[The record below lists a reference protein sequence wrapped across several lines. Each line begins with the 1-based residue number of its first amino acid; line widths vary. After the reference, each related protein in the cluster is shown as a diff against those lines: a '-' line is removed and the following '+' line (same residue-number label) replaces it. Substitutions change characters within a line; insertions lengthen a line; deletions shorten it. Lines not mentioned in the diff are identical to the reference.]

1 MSWLYEW
8 LSGIGYHHPLHP
20 PVTHVPVG
28 LVIGAFV
35 FLLASRVLR
44 NESLVRTAR
53 HCAVLALLAA
63 PVAVFFGVMDW
74 QHFYGGAWVFPI
86 RVKVVLACAL
96 VLFLVLAW
104 KTSPTSG
111 FAPKGATAV
120 YALCLMAAAGLGF
133 FGGELVYG
141 PKLPGAA
148 VDDAMVQQG
157 SVLYVESCA
166 MCHYS
171 DSTQTK
177 IGPGLKNLFQNERL
191 PVSQSPVSAAAV
203 ADQLKNP
210 FDRMPA
216 FPDLTDEQ
224 VQALVA
230 YLKTL

>member
-8 LSGIGYHHPLHP
+8 LARIGYDHPLHP

-28 LVIGAFV
+28 LVVGAFL

-44 NESLVRTAR
+44 SESLVGTAK

-63 PVAVFFGVMDW
+63 PVAAFLGVMDW

-86 RVKVVLACAL
+86 RMKALLACVL
-96 VLFLVLAW
+96 VLLLVLAW
-104 KTSPTSG
+104 KISPTSG
-111 FAPKGATAV
+111 LAPTGATAI
-120 YALCLMAAAGLGF
+120 YALCLLTVAGLAF

-141 PKLPGAA
+141 PKLPDTAN
-148 VDDAMVQQG
+148 DDVQVQQG
-157 SVLYVESCA
+157 SVLYAESCA

-171 DSTQTK
+171 DSTETK

-191 PVSQSPVSAAAV
+191 PVSQKPVSTAAV
-203 ADQLKNP
+203 ADQLKHP

-224 VQALVA
+224 VEALVA